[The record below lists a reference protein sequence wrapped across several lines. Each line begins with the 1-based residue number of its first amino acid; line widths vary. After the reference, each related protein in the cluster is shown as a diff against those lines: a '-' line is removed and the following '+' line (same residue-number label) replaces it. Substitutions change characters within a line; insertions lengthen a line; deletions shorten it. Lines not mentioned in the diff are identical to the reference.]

1 MKEISEILMKCIECL
16 AEKEE
21 KDFLGKEI
29 CYKCQ
34 YKKKIGRSS
43 CRGERK
49 CRTCQRLL
57 LEHRWVYCSKQ
68 CANIGGVKMKKE
80 YWIKNR
86 VQ

>member
-34 YKKKIGRSS
+34 YKKRSDDPRVEEKENVGLVRGS
-43 CRGERK
+43 C
-49 CRTCQRLL
+49 
-57 LEHRWVYCSKQ
+57 
-68 CANIGGVKMKKE
+68 
-80 YWIKNR
+80 
-86 VQ
+86 